1 MVDVRGAHCRPT
13 STVMAGPEA
22 DCDCPCSAF
31 CCSERD
37 PPLPLATP
45 ELCTKRGRVLRYR
58 MQNWMQS
65 TAAVAIAQLQRG
77 SVLTDRPRLLDPRPP
92 FVVLVAGGA
101 GTGRGCGASNEPVST
116 APGPAS
122 LTDGADPAAAG
133 AAWPPTPMYIHGN
146 ACSAPLSSPPPA
158 FLGGVGRAGG
168 VTENGRTTCRYLSQ
182 GIHERVDIQ
191 ISTGTSAAIGHNRHI
206 QERAIS

>member
-1 MVDVRGAHCRPT
+1 MTALAP
-13 STVMAGPEA
+13 P
-22 DCDCPCSAF
+22 SAAL
-31 CCSERD
+31 SATRRYHWHRQSSAQREVER
-37 PPLPLATP
+37 LQLK
-45 ELCTKRGRVLRYR
+45 KRSML
-58 MQNWMQS
+58 S

-92 FVVLVAGGA
+92 LVVLAAGGA
-101 GTGRGCGASNEPVST
+101 GTGRGCGASNKPVST
-116 APGPAS
+116 APAPAS
-122 LTDGADPAAAG
+122 PTDGADPAAAG

-158 FLGGVGRAGG
+158 FLGGVGRAGR

-191 ISTGTSAAIGHNRHI
+191 NSTRTSAAIGHNRHI